1 MIHLG
6 GCAVEM
12 SNRNEES
19 QVQLAAIYATTVVV
33 FLALDAIMLKFVMR
47 PLFSQ
52 HIGSWL
58 LDDIRILPAVGF
70 YLFYVAGIVWFV
82 SMPAFKSGVT
92 SQALIAGALLGAIA
106 YGTYEFTNYATLK
119 NWSPSM
125 VAVDVIWGAVLT
137 GISAWFGVA
146 AVKALA

>member
-6 GCAVEM
+6 GCAVEL

-33 FLALDAIMLKFVMR
+33 FLALDAIMLKSVMR

-82 SMPAFKSGVT
+82 SMPAT
-92 SQALIAGALLGAIA
+92 
-106 YGTYEFTNYATLK
+106 
-119 NWSPSM
+119 
-125 VAVDVIWGAVLT
+125 
-137 GISAWFGVA
+137 
-146 AVKALA
+146 